1 MYYQNY
7 YKGFGIDLSR
17 QKDKSIPL
25 QITFVGKL
33 EEYDSVTMFF
43 IAEKQQKLISNNS
56 LDPLI
61 RSINCYR
68 TI

>member
-1 MYYQNY
+1 MYHQNY
-7 YKGFGIDLSR
+7 YKGFGIDFSR
-17 QKDKSIPL
+17 QKDQSISL

-56 LDPLI
+56 LDPLT
-61 RSINCYR
+61 RSINCHR
-68 TI
+68 II